1 MKASLAFICDVTTYL
16 KYMPKGYLSS
26 QTSIYFLNYH
36 FVWCPKYRRKVLV
49 EAIAK
54 RLDEL
59 IRLKCQELKCEVLA
73 LSIQSDHVHLFVK
86 ASPQLAPNQIIGAI
100 KGNTSRL
107 MRQEF
112 PQLRTKLPTLWTRSY
127 FVSTHGHISD
137 DVIQKY
143 IEEQKGM

>member
-1 MKASLAFICDVTTYL
+1 
-16 KYMPKGYLSS
+16 MPKGYLSS

-49 EAIAK
+49 GDIAK

-73 LSIQSDHVHLFVK
+73 LSIQVDHVHLFVK
-86 ASPQLAPNQIIGAI
+86 SSPQLAPNMIIGAI

-112 PQLRTKLPTLWTRSY
+112 PELRSKLPTLWTRSY

-137 DVIQKY
+137 AMIQKY

>member
-1 MKASLAFICDVTTYL
+1 
-16 KYMPKGYLSS
+16 MPKGYLSS

-36 FVWCPKYRRKVLV
+36 FVWCSKYRRKVLV
-49 EAIAK
+49 DAIAK

-86 ASPQLAPNQIIGAI
+86 ASPQLAPNRIIGTI
-100 KGNTSRL
+100 KGYTSMS
-107 MRQEF
+107 MRQQF
-112 PQLRTKLPTLWTRSY
+112 PELRSKLPTLWTRSY

-137 DVIQKY
+137 DMIQKY

>member
-1 MKASLAFICDVTTYL
+1 
-16 KYMPKGYLSS
+16 MPKGYLSS

-36 FVWCPKYRRKVLV
+36 FVWCSKYRRKVLV
-49 EAIAK
+49 DAIAK

-86 ASPQLAPNQIIGAI
+86 ASPQLAPNRIIGTI
-100 KGNTSRL
+100 KGYTSRL
-107 MRQEF
+107 MRQQF
-112 PQLRTKLPTLWTRSY
+112 PELRSKLPTLWTRSY
-127 FVSTHGHISD
+127 FVSTHGRISD
-137 DVIQKY
+137 DMIQKY